1 MVTLTR
7 LRRCLVLSALLAAVP
22 LVPAASAQEGEPT
35 GTPTTSPTVD
45 PSPVPAGE
53 AGGESGAV
61 CTVTGYVVG
70 SVEEMTELRAALREE
85 GVHTLGGLPLDG
97 VDTWVLPDGGMPV
110 MVVDS
115 TEPLPGGVTSVVVAG
130 SRYEVASD
138 EFGPD
143 EERSRYATNVVLPHL
158 GPTVRT
164 LGLEVASG
172 DCAVAVTLS
181 VERSALSTVAG
192 GVAAGVS
199 VLFGLLTVL
208 VGRLRK
214 GGWPRRFLSA
224 APLGVLTGAAL
235 GVVLVEAGV
244 VDPFS
249 PFPWWP
255 PVAGLVVAALLPLTR
270 WRGGGSQTAAAT
282 GAGDAGA
289 APAGGAGDGDGP
301 AGGGDAGAGAPA
313 AGGAGGETGGP
324 VDGGSAGVG
333 ATAAAAA
340 GGAGDAGTGMVG
352 SGRLAAA
359 VNAAVAV
366 LVAAGIGVG
375 VVAVDP
381 DPARAGEL
389 VITPDRA
396 RVIFVDTMAEA
407 WGSFAHVG
415 EDAQGDYTNLREAH
429 EALADTALTG
439 VGVGVPRDQYAYPA
453 WFVAWATIPLDELT
467 ASVFARFDRATAEE
481 DWRMS
486 SFRWSVERRLPA
498 AVLDEEGW
506 LAPSPAVSDLLVD
519 PASLAQRYQDWLARV
534 DEEKELVED
543 EVLTLRFEES
553 GFIHEYTLDV
563 PFFNEDLEEGDHEF
577 LSYDYEMQSGAAVS
591 DLIPLVDGTTYVTFP
606 VSVIHTTY
614 NSPSVRTI
622 PCDFVFLR
630 WRFGTVEIV
639 GGEPLPPSGRF
650 RSLAGEL
657 VVTVEAWV
665 PIIGAASEASEASGA
680 TPAPTAPAGGAGSA
694 PEEEP
699 PADLELAPVD
709 PTRVMVE
716 DWRYRFVERGGKRC

>member
-1 MVTLTR
+1 MAALAQ
-7 LRRCLVLSALLAAVP
+7 LRRFLVLSALLVVVP
-22 LVPAASAQEGEPT
+22 LVPAPASAQDREPT
-35 GTPTTSPTVD
+35 GTPSVSPTVD
-45 PSPVPAGE
+45 RDGSTASPSGEAGDDAAGGE
-53 AGGESGAV
+53 AGGR
-61 CTVTGYVVG
+61 CTVTGYAVG
-70 SVEEMTELRAALREE
+70 SEEEIVELRA
-85 GVHTLGGLPLDG
+85 GSVQQVGGLPVDG

-110 MVVDS
+110 VVVDS
-115 TEPLPGGVTSVVVAG
+115 TEPLPGGRMSVVVAG
-130 SRYEVASD
+130 VRRQVASD
-138 EFGPD
+138 EFEEGSGP
-143 EERSRYATNVVLPHL
+143 RRYVPDVALSHL

-381 DPARAGEL
+381 DPARAREL

-453 WFVAWATIPLDELT
+453 WFVAWATI
-467 ASVFARFDRATAEE
+467 
-481 DWRMS
+481 
-486 SFRWSVERRLPA
+486 
-498 AVLDEEGW
+498 
-506 LAPSPAVSDLLVD
+506 
-519 PASLAQRYQDWLARV
+519 
-534 DEEKELVED
+534 
-543 EVLTLRFEES
+543 
-553 GFIHEYTLDV
+553 
-563 PFFNEDLEEGDHEF
+563 
-577 LSYDYEMQSGAAVS
+577 
-591 DLIPLVDGTTYVTFP
+591 
-606 VSVIHTTY
+606 
-614 NSPSVRTI
+614 
-622 PCDFVFLR
+622 
-630 WRFGTVEIV
+630 
-639 GGEPLPPSGRF
+639 
-650 RSLAGEL
+650 
-657 VVTVEAWV
+657 
-665 PIIGAASEASEASGA
+665 
-680 TPAPTAPAGGAGSA
+680 
-694 PEEEP
+694 
-699 PADLELAPVD
+699 
-709 PTRVMVE
+709 
-716 DWRYRFVERGGKRC
+716 